1 MKYIGSK
8 AKIANEIVPILQN
21 YISAYNIKQYV
32 EPFAGGF
39 NVIDKIQ
46 CEYRLGNDID
56 PLVCELVE
64 ACRENP
70 ALLDELETPTRAEYY
85 DVRDNPDK
93 YARWYRAAVLLF
105 GSYNARVYGG
115 CYGATAVI
123 KGGKTRNYFI
133 EARENFRRQ
142 LPALRNI
149 LVGCADYR
157 ELRLPERERVLV
169 YCDPPYSDG
178 IGYGGGKFDTAEFWN
193 WCRKQA
199 AAGHI
204 VIVSEYTAPD
214 DFVCIWQHEITTHL
228 NNRDKQK
235 RVEKLF
241 IHGGAQWHKYTT

>member
-8 AKIANEIVPILQN
+8 AKIAVEIVGILQG
-21 YISAYNIKQYV
+21 YITEYDIKQYV

-39 NVIDKIQ
+39 NVIDKVQ

-56 PLVCELVE
+56 PLVCDLIE

-70 ALLDELETPTRAEYY
+70 ALLDELHTPTREEYY
-85 DVRDNPDK
+85 DVRDNAGK
-93 YARWYRAAVLLF
+93 YPRWYRAAVLLF

-115 CYGATAVI
+115 CYGATATT
-123 KGGKTRNYFI
+123 KDGTTRNYFI

-142 LPALRNI
+142 LPRLRGI

-157 ELRLPERERVLV
+157 DLRFPRRERVLI

-178 IGYGGGKFDTAEFWN
+178 VGYGGGKFDTAAFWA
-193 WCRKQA
+193 WCRKQT

-214 DFVCIWQHEITTHL
+214 DFVCIWQHGITTHL
-228 NNRDKQK
+228 NNRAKIS

-241 IHGGAQWHKYTT
+241 IQGGTKCQKFTN